1 MDLRIINEAIEKLN
15 NERKIAAKDNK
26 AKAVAG
32 ATADALINFCGQ
44 SDVFARAVVEGGSF
58 EECCKK
64 IVEKCGNAISDFE
77 VFSRAVR
84 HYLPTATVEFQMRI
98 VTPSET
104 PAADTRP
111 AADNIINLSL
121 ADFL

>member
-1 MDLRIINEAIEKLN
+1 MDLYIINEAIEKLN
-15 NERKIAAKDNK
+15 NERKIAANDNK
-26 AKAVAG
+26 ARAVAG

-84 HYLPTATVEFQMRI
+84 HYLPDATVEFQMRI
-98 VTPSET
+98 VTPN
-104 PAADTRP
+104 AAPTFSTQS
-111 AADNIINLSL
+111 ASDNIINLSL
-121 ADFL
+121 ADFM

>member
-1 MDLRIINEAIEKLN
+1 MDLYIINEAIEKLN
-15 NERKIAAKDNK
+15 NERKLTAADNK

-32 ATADALINFCGQ
+32 ATADALISFCGQ

-64 IVEKCGNAISDFE
+64 IMEKCGNAISDFE
-77 VFSRAVR
+77 VFSRAVG
-84 HYLPTATVEFQMRI
+84 HYLPGAKVEFQMQI
-98 VTPSET
+98 VVPN
-104 PAADTRP
+104 AAPTDTARP
-111 AADNIINLSL
+111 AADNIISLSL